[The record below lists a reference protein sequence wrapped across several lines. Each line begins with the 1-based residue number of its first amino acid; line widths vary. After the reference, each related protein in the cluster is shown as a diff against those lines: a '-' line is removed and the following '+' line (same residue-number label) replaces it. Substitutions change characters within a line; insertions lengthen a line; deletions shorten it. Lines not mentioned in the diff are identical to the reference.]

1 MMPETGHEIIHEEE
15 PRHSQPH
22 WFNRLSAL
30 LFIIF
35 CFELGLFLLI
45 YPWTESWTANYFAS
59 FVPDRFQ
66 PEWHSLWINHYA
78 RGAVSGLGVIN
89 LWVALAELFQMFSR
103 KRGQ

>member
-1 MMPETGHEIIHEEE
+1 MTEPEVIEDKSPQ
-15 PRHSQPH
+15 PRQPH
-22 WFNRLSAL
+22 WFSRLSTL

-45 YPWTESWTANYFAS
+45 YPWTEGWTSNYFAS
-59 FVPDRFQ
+59 VVPDRFQ
-66 PEWHSLWINHYA
+66 PIWHDLWTNSYA

-103 KRGQ
+103 RAPD